1 MNLVAE
7 KKKPAFSLQN
17 RFSFDR
23 MRQYGLIL
31 SLFLLCLVM
40 TFLTDNFLTVSNLM
54 NVARQ
59 ISVTAIAAVGM
70 TLVIII
76 GGIDLSVGSILA
88 LSGVMAATMY
98 TNVESPVLAIIVAI
112 AVGGAVGFFNGFV
125 TAKGMIAGFI
135 TTLATM
141 SAVRGFSFIY
151 TEGVP
156 VSVTSPNFTFIGT
169 GYFLSIPVPIIIMI
183 IVLAFGFYLMNR
195 TRFGRYIYAIG
206 GNEQTSKWSGLKVDR
221 IKIYVYMLSG
231 LLTGLAGVI
240 LASRLASGQPFAG
253 QGFELDVIAAVIVG
267 GTSLAGGK
275 GNISGTIIGVMLIGI
290 LSNGLTLLN
299 VDSYYQM
306 VIKGGIIILA
316 VLIDSLGRRKK
327 G

>member
-1 MNLVAE
+1 
-7 KKKPAFSLQN
+7 
-17 RFSFDR
+17 

>member
-1 MNLVAE
+1 MNIVTE
-7 KKKPAFSLQN
+7 IKKHQTISLQ

-31 SLFLLCLVM
+31 CLLLLCIVM
-40 TFLTDNFLTVSNLM
+40 SFLSDNFFTASNLM

-88 LSGVMAATMY
+88 LSGVLAATAY
-98 TNVESPVLAIIVAI
+98 TNVESAILAIIVAI
-112 AVGGAVGFFNGFV
+112 AVGGAVGFFNGIV

-151 TEGVP
+151 TDGVP
-156 VSVTSPNFTFIGT
+156 VSVTSPGFTFIGT
-169 GYFLSIPVPIIIMI
+169 GYLLGIPVPIVIMV
-183 IVLAFGFYLMNR
+183 IVLAVGSYIMNK

-221 IKIYVYMLSG
+221 IKIYVYTLSG
-231 LLTGLAGVI
+231 LLTGLAGII

-306 VIKGGIIILA
+306 VIKGAIIILA
-316 VLIDSLGRRKK
+316 VLIDSLGRRRK

>member
-1 MNLVAE
+1 MNSVVGNL
-7 KKKPAFSLQN
+7 
-17 RFSFDR
+17 SFDR
-23 MRQYGLIL
+23 LRQYGLIL
-31 SLFLLCLVM
+31 SLVILFVVMALLN
-40 TFLTDNFLTVSNLM
+40 DNFLTFSNLI
-54 NVARQ
+54 NIARQ
-59 ISVTAIAAVGM
+59 VSVIAIAAVGM
-70 TLVIII
+70 TIVIII

-88 LSGVMAATMY
+88 FAGVVATMAY
-98 TNVESPVLAIIVAI
+98 ANIESAVVAVLVGI
-112 AVGGAVGFFNGFV
+112 AVGAAVGFFNGFV

-141 SAVRGFSFIY
+141 SAIRGLGFII
-151 TEGVP
+151 TDGIP
-156 VSVTSPNFTFIGT
+156 ISATNPNFTFIGT
-169 GYFLSIPVPIIIMI
+169 GYLLGIPVPVIIMV
-183 IVLAFGFYLMNR
+183 IVLLLGSYLMNR

-206 GNEQTSKWSGLKVDR
+206 GNEQTSRWSGLKVDR
-221 IKIYVYMLSG
+221 IKIYVYTLSG

-240 LASRLASGQPFAG
+240 LSARLASGQPFAG

-267 GTSLAGGK
+267 GASLAGGK
-275 GNISGTIIGVMLIGI
+275 GNVSGTIIGVLLIGV